1 MEKEIE
7 IVVDTSVILDILV
20 TSRPG
25 HRFGKLIGVYLID
38 NDIRI
43 TVPMNATQIFLSI
56 FSGTLGMGRFIVP

>member
-1 MEKEIE
+1 MRSWPSSNRRT
-7 IVVDTSVILDILV
+7 DPRHQT
-20 TSRPG
+20 
-25 HRFGKLIGVYLID
+25 GKLIGVYLID